1 MINDGNDHKV
11 LAMANMSI
19 RDLPEETYLAL
30 KELATSRHGK
40 RSSIEAEARQILID
54 ATRSHQ
60 GLGSSLAA
68 LGRRLGGVDTAVVR
82 DQEPVQPAS
91 FE

>member
-1 MINDGNDHKV
+1 M

-19 RDLPEETYLAL
+19 RDLPEQTYLAL
-30 KELATSRHGK
+30 KERAAARQGRK
-40 RSSIEAEARQILID
+40 SSIEAEARQILIE

-60 GLGSSLAA
+60 GLGSTLAA
-68 LGRRLGGVDTAVVR
+68 IGRRLGGVDTLPSR
-82 DQEPVQPAS
+82 DQQPLEPAS